1 MVTWKQQQQNFS
13 FISTPPTQLPR
24 ESSTV
29 WHPELL
35 NFYINIFWKLQSSCR
50 RYDSIFLALRCCV
63 AFSEYC
69 TLKVKFSVMSK
80 LRNSPPHHHARE
92 LNSLASNWT
101 KTQKFRENFRK
112 TFSIRHLARKYSM
125 AFGIITLHYIQLIFT
140 TLIFRGRSN
149 FDWLAYWYKQFI
161 KSYQSPEP

>member
-1 MVTWKQQQQNFS
+1 MGAWKQQQQNFS

-35 NFYINIFWKLQSSCR
+35 NFDINIFRKLQSSCS

-80 LRNSPPHHHARE
+80 LRDSPPHHHARE

-125 AFGIITLHYIQLIFT
+125 VFGIITLHSVDFHNTNIPGL
-140 TLIFRGRSN
+140 
-149 FDWLAYWYKQFI
+149 K
-161 KSYQSPEP
+161 